1 MGKVVVFGSANT
13 DLVLTVDELPQPGAT
28 VLGQHFFQAA
38 GGKGANQ
45 AVAAARAARRDRAM
59 SGDLVDSVVF
69 VGAVGNDGY
78 GQRTRDDL
86 ARESI
91 ELHHL
96 RVVPDL
102 PSGVALIMVDRRG
115 CNLIGVA
122 PGANERV
129 DQDYVASLPD
139 SLFQTS
145 RVVLAQLE
153 IPIPAVQAALRR
165 GRAAGAITL
174 LNPAPPD
181 PRVVDCGLLAD
192 VDILVLNEH
201 EAAML
206 GGQATTPDNDWG
218 AVADRFH
225 QWGVP
230 SVVIT
235 LGREGFFMSTADRRY
250 AEAGLPVDAIDT
262 VAAGDTFVGVMAC
275 RLAEG
280 ASVGEAAR
288 WGNFAA
294 AISVTRAG
302 AQPSIPH
309 RHEIEALLTRLGH
322 KS

>member
-13 DLVLTVDELPQPGAT
+13 DLVLRVDELPQPGAT
-28 VLGQHFFQAA
+28 VLGQQFFQAA

-45 AVAAARAARRDRAM
+45 AVAAARAARRECAT
-59 SGDLVDSVVF
+59 SGNLVHSVVF
-69 VGAVGNDGY
+69 VSAVGNDAY
-78 GQRTRDDL
+78 GQRTRDEL

-102 PSGVALIMVDRRG
+102 PSGVALIMVDCQG
-115 CNLIGVA
+115 HNMIGVA

-129 DQDYVASLPD
+129 DQDFVASLPD
-139 SLFQTS
+139 ALFQES

-181 PRVVDCGLLAD
+181 PRVVESGLLAD
-192 VDILVLNEH
+192 VDLLVLNEH
-201 EAAML
+201 EAAVL
-206 GGQATTPDNDWG
+206 GGQVTQPHDDWG

-225 QWGVP
+225 QWGVS

-235 LGREGFFMSTADRRY
+235 LGRDGFFLSTADQRY
-250 AEAGLPVDAIDT
+250 AEVGLPVEAVDT

-280 ASVGEAAR
+280 AGVREAAC
-288 WGNFAA
+288 WGNVAA
-294 AISVTRAG
+294 AISVTRPG

-309 RHEIEALLTRLGH
+309 RYEIEAMLSRLGH
-322 KS
+322 K